1 MKIFIYKLLIS
12 LVAIFIL
19 FQLTIGAL
27 IKEAKKNIQELSS
40 KETAI
45 LFKEKI
51 REEIKNG
58 LSKENILSKEDAELL
73 KQFYEKI
80 KRELYSSN

>member
-19 FQLTIGAL
+19 FQLTVGLL

-40 KETAI
+40 KETVI

-58 LSKENILSKEDAELL
+58 LSKENVLSKEDAKLL
-73 KQFYEKI
+73 NQFYEKI
-80 KRELYSSN
+80 KKELNSSN

>member
-19 FQLTIGAL
+19 FQLTVGLL

-40 KETAI
+40 KETVI

-58 LSKENILSKEDAELL
+58 LSKENILIKEDAELL

-80 KRELYSSN
+80 KKELDSSN

>member
-1 MKIFIYKLLIS
+1 MKIFIYKLLTT

-19 FQLTIGAL
+19 FQLTVGLL

-40 KETAI
+40 KETVI

-58 LSKENILSKEDAELL
+58 LSKENVLSKEDAKLL
-73 KQFYEKI
+73 NQFYEKI
-80 KRELYSSN
+80 KKELDSSN

>member
-19 FQLTIGAL
+19 FQLTVGLL

-40 KETAI
+40 KETVI

-58 LSKENILSKEDAELL
+58 LSKENVLSKEDAKLL
-73 KQFYEKI
+73 NQFYEKL
-80 KRELYSSN
+80 KKN

>member
-58 LSKENILSKEDAELL
+58 LSKENVLSKEDAKLL
-73 KQFYEKI
+73 NQFYEKI
-80 KRELYSSN
+80 KKELDSSN

>member
-19 FQLTIGAL
+19 FQLTIGLL

-40 KETAI
+40 KETVI

-58 LSKENILSKEDAELL
+58 LSKENVLSKEDAELL
-73 KQFYEKI
+73 NQFYEKI
-80 KRELYSSN
+80 KKELDSSN

>member
-19 FQLTIGAL
+19 FQLTVGLL

-40 KETAI
+40 KETVI
-45 LFKEKI
+45 LFKEKNQI
-51 REEIKNG
+51 IKQ
-58 LSKENILSKEDAELL
+58 S
-73 KQFYEKI
+73 Q
-80 KRELYSSN
+80 SS

>member
-19 FQLTIGAL
+19 FQLTVGLL

-40 KETAI
+40 KETVI

-58 LSKENILSKEDAELL
+58 LSKENILSKEDAKLL
-73 KQFYEKI
+73 NQFYEKI
-80 KRELYSSN
+80 KKELDSSN

>member
-1 MKIFIYKLLIS
+1 MIS

-19 FQLTIGAL
+19 FQLTVGLL
-27 IKEAKKNIQELSS
+27 IKETKKNIQELTS
-40 KETAI
+40 KETAV

-58 LSKENILSKEDAELL
+58 LLKEKVLSEEDASLL
-73 KQFYEKI
+73 REFYKKI
-80 KRELYSSN
+80 KQELDSSN

>member
-19 FQLTIGAL
+19 FQLTVGLL

-40 KETAI
+40 KETVI

-58 LSKENILSKEDAELL
+58 LSKENVLSKEDAKLL
-73 KQFYEKI
+73 NQFYEKI
-80 KRELYSSN
+80 KKELDSSN

>member
-19 FQLTIGAL
+19 FQLTVGLL

-40 KETAI
+40 KETVI

-58 LSKENILSKEDAELL
+58 LSRESVLSKEDAKLL
-73 KQFYEKI
+73 NQFYEKI
-80 KRELYSSN
+80 KKELDSSN

>member
-19 FQLTIGAL
+19 FQLTVGLL
-27 IKEAKKNIQELSS
+27 IKRLKKYTRIIF
-40 KETAI
+40 KETVI

-58 LSKENILSKEDAELL
+58 LSKENILSKEDAKLL
-73 KQFYEKI
+73 NQFYEKI
-80 KRELYSSN
+80 KKN

>member
-1 MKIFIYKLLIS
+1 MKIFVYKLLIT

>member
-19 FQLTIGAL
+19 FQLTVGLL

-40 KETAI
+40 KETVI

-58 LSKENILSKEDAELL
+58 LSKENVLSKEDAKLL
-73 KQFYEKI
+73 
-80 KRELYSSN
+80 SNLRKN

>member
-27 IKEAKKNIQELSS
+27 IK
-40 KETAI
+40 
-45 LFKEKI
+45 
-51 REEIKNG
+51 G
-58 LSKENILSKEDAELL
+58 
-73 KQFYEKI
+73 
-80 KRELYSSN
+80 

>member
-1 MKIFIYKLLIS
+1 MKIFINKLLIS

-19 FQLTIGAL
+19 FQLTVGLL

-40 KETAI
+40 KETVI

-58 LSKENILSKEDAELL
+58 LSKENVLSKEDAKLL
-73 KQFYEKI
+73 NQFYEKI
-80 KRELYSSN
+80 KKELDSSN

>member
-19 FQLTIGAL
+19 FQLTVGLL

-40 KETAI
+40 KETVI

-58 LSKENILSKEDAELL
+58 LSKENVLSKEDAKLL
-73 KQFYEKI
+73 NQFYEKI
-80 KRELYSSN
+80 KRTR